1 MLFTSPSRKV
11 ATSRPPVPAF
21 EVTPLVKFNT
31 PVRLA
36 SLGTR
41 RLLALRMSAPNLNEW
56 LPQFLVTLTT
66 PWYWFS
72 SSIRGQLQRPTLRP
86 SPQLESVPS
95 PWIAGSP
102 EVNSAV
108 KAP

>member
-1 MLFTSPSRKV
+1 MLFTSPKRNV
-11 ATSRPPVPAF
+11 ATSRPPEPAF
-21 EVTPLVKFNT
+21 EVTPLLKFNT

-72 SSIRGQLQRPTLRP
+72 SSISGQLQRPTFKP
-86 SPQLESVPS
+86 SPHGLDRKSVVV
-95 PWIAGSP
+95 GR
-102 EVNSAV
+102 
-108 KAP
+108 